1 MEPTSPPVFGP
12 FRLDPTRAC
21 LWRGEQAIPLRPRA
35 FAVLRYLA
43 AHPSRLVGS
52 AIHVMLAQ

>member
-1 MEPTSPPVFGP
+1 MEPTSPVVFGP
-12 FRLDPTRAC
+12 FHLDPARAC
-21 LWRGEQAIPLRPRA
+21 LWRGEQVISLRPRA

-43 AHPSRLVGS
+43 AHPGRLVGS